1 MLAETGDHRIV
12 KASITERLAGRAVER
27 TVAGRRAE
35 YEAEMRRIV
44 ETTFSLIQRTGSLD
58 PSMRDILAESGISTQ
73 AFYRYFASKDELM
86 LVLLD
91 EGRRR
96 LMDTLERRMRRA
108 ETPADRLRAWIEGVL
123 AQATN
128 PAAAARTRPWVLS
141 ERHLATVF
149 PDEQQSSVDRLVGL
163 LHEPL
168 RGLRR
173 GPGGGSPEQVATL
186 ATMVYRLTFATL
198 GAHLAAG
205 TKPTRDQVSELV
217 AFCLRGAQPRGAGGD
232 GRR

>member
-1 MLAETGDHRIV
+1 V
-12 KASITERLAGRAVER
+12 KASITEQLADRAVER
-27 TVAGRRAE
+27 AVAGRRAE
-35 YEAEMRRIV
+35 YEAEMGRIV

-58 PSMRDILAESGISTQ
+58 PSMRDILAASGISTQ

-96 LMDTLERRMRRA
+96 LMATLERRMRNA
-108 ETPADRLRAWIEGVL
+108 GNAADRLRAWIEGVL

-128 PAAAARTRPWVLS
+128 AAAAARTRPWVLS
-141 ERHLATVF
+141 EQHLSTVF
-149 PDEQQSSVDRLVGL
+149 SEEQQSSVDLLVGL
-163 LHEPL
+163 LHEPV

-173 GPGGGSPEQVATL
+173 GSGSGSSEQVASL

-198 GAHLAAG
+198 RAHLAAG
-205 TKPTRDQVSELV
+205 TKPTKEEVALLVS
-217 AFCLRGAQPRGAGGD
+217 FCLQGVRPGWPGKNGG
-232 GRR
+232 R

>member
-1 MLAETGDHRIV
+1 V
-12 KASITERLAGRAVER
+12 KASITEQLAGRAVER

-35 YEAEMRRIV
+35 YEIEMRRIV
-44 ETTFSLIQRTGSLD
+44 ESTFSLIQRTGSLD

-96 LMDTLERRMRRA
+96 LLDTLERRMRRA
-108 ETPADRLRAWIEGVL
+108 DTPADRLRAWIEGVL

-141 ERHLATVF
+141 ERHLSTLF
-149 PDEQQSSVDRLVGL
+149 PEEQQSSVDLLVRLL
-163 LHEPL
+163 YEPI
-168 RGLRR
+168 RGLR
-173 GPGGGSPEQVATL
+173 GGSGHDSSEQVAAL

-198 GAHLAAG
+198 GPHLVAG
-205 TKPTRDQVSELV
+205 TKPTREEVSELV
-217 AFCLRGAQPRGAGGD
+217 SFCLQGTKPRGLGEYGA
-232 GRR
+232 R

>member
-1 MLAETGDHRIV
+1 MV

-27 TVAGRRAE
+27 TVAGRRTE
-35 YEAEMRRIV
+35 FETEMRRIV
-44 ETTFSLIQRTGSLD
+44 ESTFSLIQRTGSLD
-58 PSMRDILAESGISTQ
+58 PSMRDILAEAGISTQ

-108 ETPADRLRAWIEGVL
+108 DTPADRLRAWIEGVL

-128 PAAAARTRPWVLS
+128 PAASARTRPWVLS
-141 ERHLATVF
+141 ERHLSASF
-149 PDEQQSSVDRLVGL
+149 PEEQQSSVDLLVAL
-163 LHEPL
+163 LHEPI

-173 GPGGGSPEQVATL
+173 GSDEQVAAL

-198 GAHLAAG
+198 GAHLVAG
-205 TKPTRDQVSELV
+205 TKPTKDGVSQLV
-217 AFCLRGAQPRGAGGD
+217 SFCLRGATARDTVGNGK
-232 GRR
+232 R

>member
-1 MLAETGDHRIV
+1 MR
-12 KASITERLAGRAVER
+12 ASITEQLAGRAVER

-58 PSMRDILAESGISTQ
+58 PSMRDILAASGISTQ

-96 LMDTLERRMRRA
+96 LMDTLERRMRNA
-108 ETPADRLRAWIEGVL
+108 DSAADRLRAWIEGVL

-128 PAAAARTRPWVLS
+128 AAAAARTRPWVLS
-141 ERHLATVF
+141 EQHLSTLF
-149 PDEQQSSVDRLVGL
+149 SEEQQSSVDLLVGL
-163 LHEPL
+163 LHEPIHGL
-168 RGLRR
+168 RGS
-173 GPGGGSPEQVATL
+173 GNGSPEQVANV
-186 ATMVYRLTFATL
+186 AIIVYRLTFATL
-198 GAHLAAG
+198 RAHLAAG
-205 TKPTRDQVSELV
+205 TKPTKDEICALVS
-217 AFCLRGAQPRGAGGD
+217 FCLQGARPRGSVKDGG
-232 GRR
+232 R

>member
-1 MLAETGDHRIV
+1 M
-12 KASITERLAGRAVER
+12 KASITEQLAGRAVER
-27 TVAGRRAE
+27 TVAGRRAG

-58 PSMRDILAESGISTQ
+58 PPIRDILAASGISTQ
-73 AFYRYFASKDELM
+73 GFYRYFASKDELM

-108 ETPADRLRAWIEGVL
+108 DSPADRLRAWIEGVL
-123 AQATN
+123 AQATD

-141 ERHLATVF
+141 ERHLSTLF
-149 PDEQQSSVDRLVGL
+149 PEEQQWSVDLLVRL

-168 RGLRR
+168 RGLRQ
-173 GPGGGSPEQVATL
+173 GAADDSPEQVAAL
-186 ATMVYRLTFATL
+186 AILVYRVTFATL
-198 GAHLAAG
+198 GAHLVAG
-205 TKPTRDQVSELV
+205 TKPTRDEVSLLV
-217 AFCLRGAQPRGAGGD
+217 SFCLRGAEPPGSGGN
-232 GRR
+232 GTR